1 MRITS
6 VLPTRNFKLLL
17 VFDMQESRILDI
29 RKFLKDDN
37 SSLLAEVRDNLG
49 LFLQVTLDDIA
60 GTVCWPNGVDFEPVV
75 LYQESIGID
84 FF

>member
-1 MRITS
+1 MGQVQGMRITS

-49 LFLQVTLDDIA
+49 YF
-60 GTVCWPNGVDFEPVV
+60 
-75 LYQESIGID
+75 YK
-84 FF
+84 

>member
-1 MRITS
+1 MRITF
-6 VLPTRNFKLLL
+6 VIPTRNFKLLL
-17 VFDMQESRILDI
+17 MFDRQESRILDI

-37 SSLLAEVRDNLG
+37 SGLLAEVRDNLE

-60 GTVCWPNGVDFEPVV
+60 GTVCWPNGVDFEPAV
-75 LYQESIGID
+75 LYQESKDID